1 MWPANPAHHRRFLA
15 DKRGVAAASQSYL
28 TFRVARQDLALAAD
42 RIRGIL
48 PPSELVALPGVR
60 PDLLGVATLKGQTVA
75 VIDLGRKLGL
85 PADAS
90 PGPKPKIV
98 IVEVAAGAVEMAAGA
113 EAATDRHPFLAGF
126 MADRVCDVVVY
137 RSRDLHKG
145 MLRGEG
151 RPRKLIDLARWVT
164 EGDVAGLSSLSLS
177 ALNP

>member
-1 MWPANPAHHRRFLA
+1 
-15 DKRGVAAASQSYL
+15 
-28 TFRVARQDLALAAD
+28 VARQDLALAAD
-42 RIRGIL
+42 RVRGIL

-60 PDLLGVATLKGQTVA
+60 PDLLGVATLKGQPVA

-85 PADAS
+85 LPDAR
-90 PGPKPKIV
+90 PGPNPKIV
-98 IVEVAAGAVEMAAGA
+98 IVEVAAGAEIAAGTEVVA
-113 EAATDRHPFLAGF
+113 GRHPFLAGF

-164 EGDVAGLSSLSLS
+164 EDDVAGLSPSSLLILQPVRS
-177 ALNP
+177 

>member
-1 MWPANPAHHRRFLA
+1 MRPANPAHRGTLRA
-15 DKRGVAAASQSYL
+15 DKRGVAGASQSYL

-42 RIRGIL
+42 RVRGIL
-48 PPSELVALPGVR
+48 PPSELVPWPGVR
-60 PDLLGVATLKGQTVA
+60 PDLLGVATLKGRTVA

-85 PADAS
+85 PPDAR

-98 IVEVAAGAVEMAAGA
+98 IVEVTGGAQASL
-113 EAATDRHPFLAGF
+113 DHPFLAGF

-164 EGDVAGLSSLSLS
+164 EDDVAGLSSVSLS
-177 ALNP
+177 AL